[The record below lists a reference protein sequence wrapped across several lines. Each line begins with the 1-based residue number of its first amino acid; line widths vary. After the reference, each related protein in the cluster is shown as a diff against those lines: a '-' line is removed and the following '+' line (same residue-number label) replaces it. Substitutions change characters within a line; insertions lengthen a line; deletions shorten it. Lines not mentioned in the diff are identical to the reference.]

1 MSLKVIQGFALI
13 WLFFSCNNAVR
24 LPENTSAEVSD
35 SSALISESQSV
46 EVSTTAQEM
55 PDSNAKVVLA
65 VLGVMQ
71 DGGRPHL
78 GCEKSCCA
86 PETLQNMNDFL
97 VVSLGI
103 FDREH
108 AQGYMIEA
116 TPDFVPQWRT
126 FKGIFPEITLKTFGG
141 IFLTHA
147 HIGHY
152 LGLAYLGKEAFNAHG
167 TPVYAMPR
175 MAEFLKNNGPWSQL
189 VDINNIKIK
198 EINFG
203 TSTTELNNINVTPIQ
218 VPHRDEYSETAGY
231 IIKGK
236 NKKALFIPDI
246 DKVEKWDR
254 DLSQLAKEFD
264 FLLIDATFY
273 DSKEINRDISEI
285 PHPLVTETMNLLI
298 GLNKE
303 NRNKVYFIHMN
314 HTNMMLDPNS
324 ELSKLITSKGFN
336 IARLGQKLYL

>member
-1 MSLKVIQGFALI
+1 MIRLLNLLTFLI
-13 WLFFSCNNAVR
+13 
-24 LPENTSAEVSD
+24 
-35 SSALISESQSV
+35 ISISVNSQSEYIYILGNTQDAGLPHIGCQHPFCEDNFNV
-46 EVSTTAQEM
+46 YEEHYTTSIA
-55 PDSNAKVVLA
+55 VVNSDLKKYI
-65 VLGVMQ
+65 L
-71 DGGRPHL
+71 
-78 GCEKSCCA
+78 
-86 PETLQNMNDFL
+86 F
-97 VVSLGI
+97 
-103 FDREH
+103 
-108 AQGYMIEA
+108 EA
-116 TPDFVPQWRT
+116 TPDIT
-126 FKGIFPEITLKTFGG
+126 FQLNNLKRNIFDEFLLPESIY
-141 IFLTHA
+141 ITHA

-152 LGLAYLGKEAFNAHG
+152 TGLMYFGREALGAKDLMVRVL
-167 TPVYAMPR
+167 PR
-175 MAEFLKNNGPWSQL
+175 MSNFLQNNGPWSQL

-203 TSTTELNNINVTPIQ
+203 LRTKELANIEITPVQ

-246 DKVEKWDR
+246 DKWEKWDR
-254 DLSQLAKEFD
+254 DLSQIAKEFD

-285 PHPLVTETMNLLI
+285 PHPLVTETMNLLS

-303 NRNKVYFIHMN
+303 NRSKVYFIHMN

-324 ELSKLITSKGFN
+324 DLSKLVTSKGFN

>member
-1 MSLKVIQGFALI
+1 MIRVLNLVTFLI
-13 WLFFSCNNAVR
+13 
-24 LPENTSAEVSD
+24 
-35 SSALISESQSV
+35 ISISVNSQSEYIYILGNTQDAGLPHIGCQHPFCEDSFNV
-46 EVSTTAQEM
+46 YEEHYTTSIA
-55 PDSNAKVVLA
+55 VVNSDIKKYIL
-65 VLGVMQ
+65 
-71 DGGRPHL
+71 
-78 GCEKSCCA
+78 
-86 PETLQNMNDFL
+86 F
-97 VVSLGI
+97 
-103 FDREH
+103 
-108 AQGYMIEA
+108 EA
-116 TPDFVPQWRT
+116 TPDIT
-126 FKGIFPEITLKTFGG
+126 FQLNNLKQNIFYEFLLPESIY
-141 IFLTHA
+141 ITHA

-152 LGLAYLGKEAFNAHG
+152 TGLMYFGREALGAKDLMVRVL
-167 TPVYAMPR
+167 PR
-175 MAEFLKNNGPWSQL
+175 MSNFLQNNGPWSQL

-203 TSTTELNNINVTPIQ
+203 SSTKELNNIYITPVQ

-246 DKVEKWDR
+246 DKWEKWDR

-285 PHPLVTETMNLLI
+285 PHPLVTETMNLLS

-324 ELSKLITSKGFN
+324 DLSKLVTSKGFN

>member
-1 MSLKVIQGFALI
+1 LI
-13 WLFFSCNNAVR
+13 RVLNLVTF
-24 LPENTSAEVSD
+24 
-35 SSALISESQSV
+35 LIISISVNSQSEYIYILGNTQDAGLPHIGCQHPFCEDSFNV
-46 EVSTTAQEM
+46 YEEHYTTSIA
-55 PDSNAKVVLA
+55 VVNSDLKKYI
-65 VLGVMQ
+65 L
-71 DGGRPHL
+71 
-78 GCEKSCCA
+78 
-86 PETLQNMNDFL
+86 F
-97 VVSLGI
+97 
-103 FDREH
+103 
-108 AQGYMIEA
+108 EA
-116 TPDFVPQWRT
+116 TPDIT
-126 FKGIFPEITLKTFGG
+126 FQLNNLKKNIFDEFLLPESVYI
-141 IFLTHA
+141 THA

-152 LGLAYLGKEAFNAHG
+152 TGLMYFGREALGAKDIMVRVL
-167 TPVYAMPR
+167 PR
-175 MAEFLKNNGPWSQL
+175 MSNFLQNNGPWSQL
-189 VDINNIKIK
+189 VDINNIKIE

-203 TSTTELNNINVTPIQ
+203 SSTKELANIDITPVQ

-231 IIKGK
+231 IIKGE

-246 DKVEKWDR
+246 DKWEKWDR

-285 PHPLVTETMNLLI
+285 PHPLVTETMNLLS

-336 IARLGQKLYL
+336 IGRLGQKLYL

>member
-1 MSLKVIQGFALI
+1 LIRVINLVTFLI
-13 WLFFSCNNAVR
+13 
-24 LPENTSAEVSD
+24 
-35 SSALISESQSV
+35 ISISVNSQSEYIYILGNTQDAGLPHIGCQHPFCEDNFNV
-46 EVSTTAQEM
+46 YEEHYTTSIA
-55 PDSNAKVVLA
+55 VVNSDLKKYI
-65 VLGVMQ
+65 L
-71 DGGRPHL
+71 
-78 GCEKSCCA
+78 
-86 PETLQNMNDFL
+86 F
-97 VVSLGI
+97 
-103 FDREH
+103 
-108 AQGYMIEA
+108 EA
-116 TPDFVPQWRT
+116 TPDIT
-126 FKGIFPEITLKTFGG
+126 FQLNNLKKNIFDEFLLPESIY
-141 IFLTHA
+141 ITHA

-152 LGLAYLGKEAFNAHG
+152 TGLMYFGREALGSKELI
-167 TPVYAMPR
+167 VRVLPR
-175 MAEFLKNNGPWSQL
+175 MSNFLQNNGPWSQL

-203 TSTTELNNINVTPIQ
+203 SSTKELANINITPVQ

-246 DKVEKWDR
+246 DKWEKWDR

-285 PHPLVTETMNLLI
+285 PHPLVTETIDLLS
-298 GLNKE
+298 GLNTE
-303 NRNKVYFIHMN
+303 NRSKVYFIHMN
-314 HTNMMLDPNS
+314 HTNMMLDPDS